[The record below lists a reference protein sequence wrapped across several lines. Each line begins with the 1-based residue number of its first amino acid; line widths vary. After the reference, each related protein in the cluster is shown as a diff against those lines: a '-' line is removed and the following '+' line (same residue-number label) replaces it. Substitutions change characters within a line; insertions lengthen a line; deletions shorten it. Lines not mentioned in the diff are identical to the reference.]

1 MLTFARHVATSVRNI
16 NTNIVSSVQK
26 HVIDALKSAEAW
38 LELVFNLKAAIAA
51 FFNKSSKMK
60 KASFDYPYN
69 GTLSA
74 KVLSIVRLLK
84 EPTIDEISAEI
95 IELQGVASEEGV
107 AECTVS
113 IVEVLKQLARAGEVK
128 AVEAKDDQLR
138 YAINE

>member
-1 MLTFARHVATSVRNI
+1 
-16 NTNIVSSVQK
+16 
-26 HVIDALKSAEAW
+26 
-38 LELVFNLKAAIAA
+38 
-51 FFNKSSKMK
+51 MK